1 MQMVRTL
8 WILLLLPVVSSV
20 LPAGEGPST
29 PEERAALKKERDL
42 EDIIEGVPVGPL
54 EDGVVL
60 QSGDIKI
67 LAKTIEK
74 VENAYMASERRKV
87 NKFQATME
95 LTTYLRKRFAF
106 RFLANALVEKY
117 VADNK
122 VEFIQDKFDE
132 HYKKFQQAKADEA
145 GSYEQW
151 LLDNGIDDAEFR
163 RFWSAN
169 WAIEQSMGAQ
179 VSNDEV
185 NAMYEKMRD
194 EIPFRRASHLLFMYK
209 GSQRAEASIKRSK
222 EEALAAAENAI
233 LRIRGGEDFA
243 KIAEESDCP
252 SKKSGGDVSY
262 FARKGAMAE
271 QFADATYTLAKV
283 GDVTVKPVE
292 TAFGYHVIKLTDIR
306 NEADVKKELRQH
318 LTSRRFSNLLQEM
331 MENAG
336 KQAKFNEKYIVDL
349 DKANKPIQSQ
359 DPLEQ
364 ARKLL
369 DQPPPAQK

>member
-8 WILLLLPVVSSV
+8 WILLLLPVAVACV
-20 LPAGEGPST
+20 TTTTAGEGPSS

-222 EEALAAAENAI
+222 EEALAAPRTRFCAFAAGKISRRLPRRAI
-233 LRIRGGEDFA
+233 
-243 KIAEESDCP
+243 
-252 SKKSGGDVSY
+252 
-262 FARKGAMAE
+262 ARARRAAAMS
-271 QFADATYTLAKV
+271 V
-283 GDVTVKPVE
+283 
-292 TAFGYHVIKLTDIR
+292 
-306 NEADVKKELRQH
+306 
-318 LTSRRFSNLLQEM
+318 TSR
-331 MENAG
+331 
-336 KQAKFNEKYIVDL
+336 AKGRWPSSSRRRRTL
-349 DKANKPIQSQ
+349 W
-359 DPLEQ
+359 
-364 ARKLL
+364 RR
-369 DQPPPAQK
+369 